1 MSARSSAG
9 AASPLQQR
17 VFGTPGAALI
27 GAGRALPAKR
37 AHQGKLGEERLAGLT
52 RQVVDATPGMFLF
65 HSVKLPSETG
75 DVDQLLYAGGQF
87 FLMDAKLWKGFDGQ
101 SRMTY
106 DVAMRDSETMVF
118 VRNGQPFSGGDVKA
132 PKQLAKWKKYLSGH
146 RVQAVIVL
154 MDPGAQV
161 AGAAW
166 KGDVLVI
173 NALEL
178 QSWLRS
184 LPPTGQRPLHE
195 VWIRELA
202 GLTFDPAAKP
212 VPRKPRSG
220 KGASSRPRPGASAGT
235 APWQRPIASATRP
248 SSQRFAPPP
257 ASRPAS
263 SPRLPTVTAPLPLRR
278 ETDALETAL
287 GTLVTRAVTRAQRL
301 GRWSLRSALW
311 AWVAWLAS
319 LAAYLV
325 VHEQTALWAALCIA
339 SFGLSIAATWLGVTG
354 NHEATDARA
363 SRIPASWGLG
373 LAVAHL
379 TLAFVVPLAAIVAL
393 VVAPRL

>member
-1 MSARSSAG
+1 M
-9 AASPLQQR
+9 
-17 VFGTPGAALI
+17 FGTPGAALI
-27 GAGRALPAKR
+27 GAGRSLPAQR
-37 AHQGKLGEERLAGLT
+37 AHQGRLGEERLAGLT

-87 FLMDAKLWKGFDGQ
+87 YLMDAKLWKGFEGQ

-132 PKQLAKWKKYLSGH
+132 PKQLAKWRKYLSGH

-161 AGAAW
+161 AGSPW

-178 QSWLRS
+178 QAWLRS

-202 GLTFDPAAKP
+202 GLTFDPAGKP
-212 VPRKPRSG
+212 APRKARPG
-220 KGASSRPRPGASAGT
+220 KTGGARPRTSAPAGAPPS
-235 APWQRPIASATRP
+235 QRPLARTPSGTTRP
-248 SSQRFAPPP
+248 SDQRFAPPP
-257 ASRPAS
+257 LSRPAS
-263 SPRLPTVTAPLPLRR
+263 TPRLPTVAAPLPLHRGA
-278 ETDALETAL
+278 DAAESGL
-287 GTLVTRAVTRAQRL
+287 GTLVTRAVTRAHRL
-301 GRWSLRSALW
+301 GRWSLRAALW
-311 AWVAWLAS
+311 AWVAWLAA
-319 LAAYLV
+319 LAAYLLL
-325 VHEQTALWAALCIA
+325 HEQTALWATLCLA
-339 SFGLSIAATWLGVTG
+339 SFALSISAVWMGVTG
-354 NHEATDARA
+354 NHEATDARV
-363 SRIPASWGLG
+363 SRIPASWALGLG
-373 LAVAHL
+373 VAHL

>member
-1 MSARSSAG
+1 VSPRAAAS
-9 AASPLQQR
+9 AASPRQR

-37 AHQGKLGEERLAGLT
+37 AHQGRLGEERLADLT

-65 HSVKLPSETG
+65 HSVKLPNETG

-87 FLMDAKLWKGFDGQ
+87 YLMDAKLWKGFEGQ

-132 PKQLAKWKKYLSGH
+132 PKQLAKWRKYLSGH
-146 RVQAVIVL
+146 HVQSVIVL

-161 AGAAW
+161 AGPAQQ
-166 KGDVLVI
+166 GDVLVM

-184 LPPTGQRPLHE
+184 LPSTGRRPLHE

-202 GLTFDPAAKP
+202 GLTFNPAAKP
-212 VPRKPRSG
+212 APRKPRQG
-220 KGASSRPRPGASAGT
+220 KGAAGRPQPRSTSGG
-235 APWQRPIASATRP
+235 APWQRSARP
-248 SSQRFAPPP
+248 ADRRFAQPVRAKPAPGPRLPAVAAPPP
-257 ASRPAS
+257 VARAAATEP
-263 SPRLPTVTAPLPLRR
+263 
-278 ETDALETAL
+278 AL
-287 GTLVTRAVTRAQRL
+287 GTLVTQAVARAQRL
-301 GRWSLRSALW
+301 GRWSLRAALW
-311 AWVAWLAS
+311 GWAAWLAS
-319 LAAYLV
+319 LAAYLT
-325 VHEQTALWAALCIA
+325 VHELTALWSTLCIA
-339 SFGLSIAATWLGVTG
+339 SFGLSIAALWLGVTG
-354 NHEATDARA
+354 NHEATDARS
-363 SRIPASWGLG
+363 SRVAASWGLG
-373 LAVAHL
+373 LGVAHL

>member
-1 MSARSSAG
+1 M
-9 AASPLQQR
+9 
-17 VFGTPGAALI
+17 FGTPGAALI

-37 AHQGKLGEERLAGLT
+37 AHQGRLGEERLAGLT

-87 FLMDAKLWKGFDGQ
+87 YLMDAKLWKGFEGQ

-132 PKQLAKWKKYLSGH
+132 PKQLEKWRKYLSGH

-161 AGAAW
+161 SGAAW

-178 QSWLRS
+178 QAWLRS
-184 LPPTGQRPLHE
+184 LPPTGQKPLHE

-212 VPRKPRSG
+212 APRKVRPG
-220 KGASSRPRPGASAGT
+220 KGASGRPKNGAAAGA
-235 APWQRPIASATRP
+235 APWQRPLTSTPSRTTRP
-248 SSQRFAPPP
+248 SDQRFAPPP
-257 ASRPAS
+257 PARPAS
-263 SPRLPTVTAPLPLRR
+263 GPRLPTVTAPLPLRR
-278 ETDALETAL
+278 EADAVETAL
-287 GTLVTRAVTRAQRL
+287 GTLVTRAVTRAHRL
-301 GRWSLRSALW
+301 GRWSLRAALW
-311 AWVAWLAS
+311 AWVAWLGS
-319 LAAYLV
+319 LAAYLTL
-325 VHEQTALWAALCIA
+325 HEQTALWSTLCIA
-339 SFGLSIAATWLGVTG
+339 SFALSIAATWMGVTG

-379 TLAFVVPLAAIVAL
+379 TLAFVVPLAAVVAL